1 MVKAATGRGWTRTAM
16 ALVWRQS
23 AQRATLM
30 AERQQAAERLADLK
44 VQQADV
50 EAQRARITAE
60 AGPAICLAMLFGSN
74 AT

>member
-30 AERQQAAERLADLK
+30 AERQQAAERLFLRMF
-44 VQQADV
+44 VRV
-50 EAQRARITAE
+50 
-60 AGPAICLAMLFGSN
+60 CS
-74 AT
+74 